1 MIFGHKKR
9 LINRLLIVEDE
20 PLIAFDNEIFLQGAD
35 YEVVATVNSAED
47 ALIILDKRFDKID
60 AVLLDYNLAGAA
72 SGREDAERAAEK
84 NNKVLFVT
92 GQNPDGVDHLA
103 MGCLLKPYTHK
114 HLHASLEAM
123 ERIAAGKKPKSI
135 PHQLKLFTPDQV

>member
-9 LINRLLIVEDE
+9 QINRLLIVEDE

-47 ALIILDKRFDKID
+47 ALLILSKRADQVD
-60 AVLLDYNLAGAA
+60 AVLLDYNLAGPA
-72 SGREDAERAAEK
+72 SGRDVAELATEK
-84 NNKVLFVT
+84 GIRVLFVT
-92 GQNPDGVDHLA
+92 GQCPEGVDHLA

-114 HLHASLEAM
+114 HLHAALEAM
-123 ERIAAGKKPKSI
+123 ERIASGKMPKSV
-135 PHQLKLFTPDQV
+135 PNQLKLFTTDQV